1 MKRKIL
7 VITERRADFSK
18 FKQILEEIS
27 KSKKLEYFLVVT
39 GSHLLQEH
47 GLTINE
53 IKKEK
58 FKISSYFSM
67 YRKNRKDF
75 GSEMTR
81 ALGTS
86 IIELSSIIEK
96 LKPDI
101 ILAGFDI
108 GANLAGAIVG
118 SHMNILVAHVEGGD
132 VTGTIDESI
141 RHAIT
146 NFSHLHFTSNEHA
159 TKRLIKMGENPNF
172 IFTVG
177 SPVLDSIS
185 KIKPI
190 RISVLEKKYG
200 LNFQEP
206 FVVVLQHTVTTE
218 LDNVNEN
225 LLKTIKAI
233 KELNIQAIIIR
244 GNADAGSQKMLKILK
259 NSKIIYYPTIPFNEF
274 INILKKSS
282 ALIGNSSSGIIEAP
296 FLHIPTINIGT
307 RQQGRIKAESII
319 DVNYDKI
326 QIKKAIHKILNDKKF
341 LKIVIKCKS
350 LHGNGNSAKKIIKK
364 LKTSSTDIIL

>member
-1 MKRKIL
+1 
-7 VITERRADFSK
+7 
-18 FKQILEEIS
+18 
-27 KSKKLEYFLVVT
+27 
-39 GSHLLQEH
+39 
-47 GLTINE
+47 
-53 IKKEK
+53 
-58 FKISSYFSM
+58 M
-67 YRKNRKDF
+67 YRKNRKDS

-81 ALGTS
+81 ALGRS

-108 GANLAGAIVG
+108 GSNLAGAIVG
-118 SHMNILVAHVEGGD
+118 SHMNILVSHVEGGD

-141 RHAIT
+141 RHAT
-146 NFSHLHFTSNEHA
+146 TKFAHLHFTSNEQA

-190 RISVLEKKYG
+190 RISTLEKKYG
-200 LNFQEP
+200 VNFQEP

-218 LDNVNEN
+218 LDKVNEN
-225 LLKTIKAI
+225 LLKTIEAI
-233 KELNIQAIIIR
+233 KELNIPAIVIR
-244 GNADAGSQKMLKILK
+244 GNADAGSQKMQKTLK
-259 NSKIIYYPTIPFNEF
+259 NSKIIVYPTIPSNEF

-296 FLHIPTINIGT
+296 FLHVPTINIGT
-307 RQQGRIKAESII
+307 RQQGRLKAGSII
-319 DVNYDKI
+319 NVEYDKNK
-326 QIKKAIHKILNDKKF
+326 IKKAINKALFNKKF
-341 LKIVIKCKS
+341 LNKVKNCKS
-350 LHGNGNSAKKIIKK
+350 LHGNGNSSKKIIRILENLNMKKIPIQKK
-364 LKTSSTDIIL
+364 LEY